1 MGKRVIFAPEALDD
15 ISEILDYLDE
25 NASPAV
31 ALRFYEAVQK
41 SVASIRE
48 TPGIGALRNF
58 SRPALQ
64 GMRMLVISD
73 FSNHLIFYQEA
84 SEAIEVIRILDGRR
98 DLPALFR

>member
-1 MGKRVIFAPEALDD
+1 MIFSPESLDD
-15 ISEILDYLDE
+15 ISEILDYLDA

-31 ALRFYEAVQK
+31 ALRFYEAVQN
-41 SVASIRE
+41 SVNSISE

-84 SEAIEVIRILDGRR
+84 SEAIEVVRVLDGRR

>member
-1 MGKRVIFAPEALDD
+1 MSKRVIFSPEALDD

-31 ALRFYEAVQK
+31 ALGFYEAVQN
-41 SVASIRE
+41 SVASITQ

-58 SRPALQ
+58 NRPALQ

-84 SEAIEVIRILDGRR
+84 SATIEIVRVLDGRR
-98 DLPALFR
+98 DLPVLFR